1 MFTFE
6 LQWKVRDLGHSK
18 MIAKFD
24 SFGQH
29 QITSRPVSAEIQAIS
44 IGIFYFQLLAFREE
58 LQQSLISPEF
68 Q

>member
-18 MIAKFD
+18 MIAKSD
-24 SFGQH
+24 SFGH

-44 IGIFYFQLLAFREE
+44 IDIFYFQLLAFRAE
-58 LQQSLISPEF
+58 LEQSLISPEF